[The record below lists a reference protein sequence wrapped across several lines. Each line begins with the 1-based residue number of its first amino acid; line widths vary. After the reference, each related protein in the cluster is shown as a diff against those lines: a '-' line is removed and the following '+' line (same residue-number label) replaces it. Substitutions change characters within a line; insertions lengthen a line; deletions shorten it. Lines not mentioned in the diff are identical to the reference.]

1 MFFSPFSPFF
11 SPRIRK
17 DARAFFV
24 LQEIPEKNLPEILH
38 RNVQKILLRYLDR

>member
-1 MFFSPFSPFF
+1 MFFSPFSPVF